1 MAIKLQLRRGT
12 ASEWS
17 TTNPLLSE
25 GELGLELDTGKFKVG
40 NGTQNWNALVYA
52 SGIQGPTGPQGPAGA
67 NGAAGA
73 NGSAGP
79 QGPTGLRG
87 PTGAQ
92 GPAGDG
98 GVGQLLAM
106 DAQLELGIF
115 FPRYSQ
121 TRTTTVVQTVIPP
134 ITLIQEGNN

>member
-12 ASEWS
+12 ASQWT

-25 GELGLELDTGKFKVG
+25 GELGLELDTGKFKIG

-52 SGIQGPTGPQGPAGA
+52 SGIQGPTGPAGAAGAAGPSGA

-73 NGSAGP
+73 P
-79 QGPTGLRG
+79 GPTGERG
-87 PTGAQ
+87 PTGIQ

-98 GVGQLLAM
+98 GVGQLLLN
-106 DAQLELGIF
+106 DALLQTGIY
-115 FPRYSQ
+115 FPVGAV
-121 TRTTTVVQTVIPP
+121 TNFTTVVQTVIPP
-134 ITLIQEGNN
+134 ITLI

>member
-52 SGIQGPTGPQGPAGA
+52 SGIQGPTGPA
-67 NGAAGA
+67 GAAGA
-73 NGSAGP
+73 VGPAGSNGVAGAP
-79 QGPTGLRG
+79 GPTGERG
-87 PTGAQ
+87 PTGIQ

-98 GVGQLLAM
+98 GVGQLLLN
-106 DAQLELGIF
+106 DALLQTGIY
-115 FPRYSQ
+115 FPVGAV
-121 TRTTTVVQTVIPP
+121 TNFTTVVQTVIPP
-134 ITLIQEGNN
+134 ITLI

>member
-52 SGIQGPTGPQGPAGA
+52 SGIQGPTGPSGAAGAAGPSGA

-73 NGSAGP
+73 P
-79 QGPTGLRG
+79 GPTGERG
-87 PTGAQ
+87 PTGIQ

-98 GVGQLLAM
+98 GVGQLLLN
-106 DAQLELGIF
+106 DALLQTGIY
-115 FPRYSQ
+115 FPVGAV
-121 TRTTTVVQTVIPP
+121 TNFTTVVQTVIPP
-134 ITLIQEGNN
+134 ITLI

>member
-52 SGIQGPTGPQGPAGA
+52 SGIQGPTGPAGSNGIAGPTGA
-67 NGAAGA
+67 NGSNGAAG
-73 NGSAGP
+73 
-79 QGPTGLRG
+79 PTGERG
-87 PTGAQ
+87 PTGIQ

-98 GVGQLLAM
+98 GVGQLLLN
-106 DAQLELGIF
+106 DALLQTGIY
-115 FPRYSQ
+115 FPVGAV
-121 TRTTTVVQTVIPP
+121 TRFTNVVQTVIPP
-134 ITLIQEGNN
+134 ITLI

>member
-52 SGIQGPTGPQGPAGA
+52 SGIQGPTGPAGAAGAAGPSGA

-73 NGSAGP
+73 P
-79 QGPTGLRG
+79 GPTGERG
-87 PTGAQ
+87 PTGIQ

-98 GVGQLLAM
+98 GVGQLLLN
-106 DAQLELGIF
+106 DALLQTGIY
-115 FPRYSQ
+115 FPVGAV
-121 TRTTTVVQTVIPP
+121 TNFTTVVQTVIPP
-134 ITLIQEGNN
+134 ITLIQEGK

>member
-1 MAIKLQLRRGT
+1 MAIKLQLRRAT
-12 ASEWS
+12 ASQWS

-40 NGTQNWNALVYA
+40 NGTQLWNALVYA
-52 SGIQGPTGPQGPAGA
+52 SGIQGPAGPAGS
-67 NGAAGA
+67 NGIQGPTGA
-73 NGSAGP
+73 NGSNGAT
-79 QGPTGLRG
+79 GPTGLRG
-87 PTGAQ
+87 PTGTQ

-98 GVGQLLAM
+98 GRGEQLVM

-121 TRTTTVVQTVIPP
+121 TRSTTITSTVIPP
-134 ITLIQEGNN
+134 ITLI

>member
-52 SGIQGPTGPQGPAGA
+52 SGIQGPTGPAGAAGAAGPSGA

-73 NGSAGP
+73 P
-79 QGPTGLRG
+79 GPTGI
-87 PTGAQ
+87 Q

-98 GVGQLLAM
+98 GVGQLLLN
-106 DAQLELGIF
+106 DALLQTGIY
-115 FPRYSQ
+115 FPVGAV
-121 TRTTTVVQTVIPP
+121 TNFTTVVQTVIPP
-134 ITLIQEGNN
+134 ITLI

>member
-12 ASEWS
+12 ALQWS

-52 SGIQGPTGPQGPAGA
+52 SGIQGPTGPAGSNGIAGPT
-67 NGAAGA
+67 GA
-73 NGSAGP
+73 NGSNGVA
-79 QGPTGLRG
+79 GPTGERG
-87 PTGAQ
+87 PTGIQ

-98 GVGQLLAM
+98 GVGQLLLN
-106 DAQLELGIF
+106 DALLQTGIY
-115 FPRYSQ
+115 FPVGAV
-121 TRTTTVVQTVIPP
+121 TRFTNVVQTVIPP
-134 ITLIQEGNN
+134 ITLI

>member
-52 SGIQGPTGPQGPAGA
+52 SGIQGPTGPAGAAGAAGPSGA

-73 NGSAGP
+73 P
-79 QGPTGLRG
+79 GPTGERG
-87 PTGAQ
+87 PTGIQ

-98 GVGQLLAM
+98 GVGQLLLN
-106 DAQLELGIF
+106 DALLQTGIY
-115 FPRYSQ
+115 FPVGAV
-121 TRTTTVVQTVIPP
+121 TNFTTVVQTVIPP
-134 ITLIQEGNN
+134 ITLI

>member
-52 SGIQGPTGPQGPAGA
+52 SGIQGPTGPAGA
-67 NGAAGA
+67 
-73 NGSAGP
+73 P
-79 QGPTGLRG
+79 GPTGERG
-87 PTGAQ
+87 PTGIQ

-98 GVGQLLAM
+98 GVGQLLLN
-106 DAQLELGIF
+106 DALLQTGIY
-115 FPRYSQ
+115 FPVGAV
-121 TRTTTVVQTVIPP
+121 TNFTTVVQTVIPP
-134 ITLIQEGNN
+134 ITLI

>member
-1 MAIKLQLRRGT
+1 MAIKVQFRRGT
-12 ASEWS
+12 AAQWTSA
-17 TTNPLLSE
+17 NPLLAE

-52 SGIQGPTGPQGPAGA
+52 SGIQGPTGPQGA
-67 NGAAGA
+67 NGYQGSDGA
-73 NGSAGP
+73 TGP
-79 QGPTGLRG
+79 TGATGATGLRG
-87 PTGAQ
+87 PTGVA

-98 GVGQLLAM
+98 GRGEQLVL

-121 TRTTTVVQTVIPP
+121 TTTTYTSTTVIPP